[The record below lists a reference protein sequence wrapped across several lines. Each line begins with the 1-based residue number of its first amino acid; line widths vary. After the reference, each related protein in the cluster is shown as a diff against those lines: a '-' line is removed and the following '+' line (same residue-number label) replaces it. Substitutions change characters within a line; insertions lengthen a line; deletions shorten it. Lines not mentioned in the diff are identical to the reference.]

1 MLTIQTTQVE
11 SFADTDVGL
20 VRSANE
26 DSFLLFFPHD
36 QRLLEEKGILA
47 IVADGVGGS
56 IGGKAASSIAVSV
69 MRERYYSSEQADPL
83 SALKES
89 MIAANREIFTKG
101 SQDPSCRGMATTCTA
116 FILLVNEGFISHA
129 GDSRAYLLRD
139 GILHQITEDHTL
151 VNKLLAD
158 GLITAEAAA
167 RHPQKNI
174 IVRALGSNLELV
186 PDTFH
191 VLLEENDI
199 ILLCSD
205 GLHGLVSDDDIKDRL
220 SRLPLQEAG
229 QSLIGLAKDNGGT
242 DNVTVIILQLPCMK
256 GIVGDDTKPFLA
268 PVDSEKKK
276 HKIRFAIIGAIMAAL
291 LFGGLFYLWTAHGFK
306 ENIPPNFGD
315 LIKIKK

>member
-1 MLTIQTTQVE
+1 MLTLRTTRVE
-11 SFADTDVGL
+11 SFADTDTGL

-26 DSFLLFFPHD
+26 DSLLLFFPQD

-47 IVADGVGGS
+47 IVADGVGGN
-56 IGGKAASSIAVSV
+56 IGGKTASSTAVSV
-69 MRERYYSSEQADPL
+69 MQERYYASEQLDPL

-89 MIAANREIFTKG
+89 MIAANREILTKAA
-101 SQDPSCRGMATTCTA
+101 QDPSCKGMATTCTA
-116 FILLVNEGFISHA
+116 FILLGNDGFLSHA

-139 GILHQITEDHTL
+139 NILRQLTEDHTL

-167 RHPQKNI
+167 SHPQKNI
-174 IVRALGSNLELV
+174 IVRALGSDLDMA

-191 VLLEENDI
+191 LLLEENDI

-242 DNVTVIILQLPCMK
+242 DNVTVIILQLSCTK
-256 GIVGDDTKPFLA
+256 GIAGDDTKPFLT
-268 PVDSEKKK
+268 PVGAEKKK
-276 HKIRFAIIGAIMAAL
+276 HKIRFAVIGAIVATL
-291 LFGGLFYLWTAHGFK
+291 LFGGLFYLWTAHGVK
-306 ENIPPNFGD
+306 ENMPPNLGD